1 MKRMYSEEE
10 LLEATNTENLVD
22 SKGRNRFIVGN
33 GEPRNISG
41 MTIASSKWTLNG
53 NNLVFEIVGTFT
65 ENLSGATLC
74 MFDLPDWI
82 ISKIPTPYNN
92 VIDII
97 DCKIVFL
104 DASATTIRVQITT
117 DGGNVFFNN
126 VTDATVNGAGIF
138 KIRYNTIID
147 NE

>member
-10 LLEATNTENLVD
+10 LLETTNTENLVD

-33 GEPRNISG
+33 GEPRNVSG

-53 NNLVFEIVGTFT
+53 NNLVFEILGTFT
-65 ENLSGATLC
+65 ENLSGGTLC
-74 MFDLPDWI
+74 IFDLPDWI
-82 ISKIPTPYNN
+82 ISKIATPYNN

-126 VTDATVNGAGIF
+126 TTTATVSGTGIF

>member
-1 MKRMYSEEE
+1 MKRMFSEEE
-10 LLEATNTENLVD
+10 LLEVSNTENLVD

-33 GEPRNISG
+33 GEPRNVSG

-53 NNLVFEIVGTFT
+53 NNLVFEILGTFT
-65 ENLSGATLC
+65 ENLSGGTLC

-82 ISKIPTPYNN
+82 ISKIATPYNN

-126 VTDATVNGAGIF
+126 TTNATVSGTGIF

>member
-10 LLEATNTENLVD
+10 LLETTNTENLVD

-33 GEPRNISG
+33 GEPRNVSG
-41 MTIASSKWTLNG
+41 MTVASSKWTLNG
-53 NNLVFEIVGTFT
+53 NNLVFEILGTFT
-65 ENLSGATLC
+65 ENLSAGTLC

-82 ISKIPTPYNN
+82 VSKIATPYNN
-92 VIDII
+92 IIDII

-104 DASATTIRVQITT
+104 DASATTIRVQITA
-117 DGGNVFFNN
+117 DGGNIYFTN
-126 VTDATVNGAGIF
+126 VTDATVSSIGIF